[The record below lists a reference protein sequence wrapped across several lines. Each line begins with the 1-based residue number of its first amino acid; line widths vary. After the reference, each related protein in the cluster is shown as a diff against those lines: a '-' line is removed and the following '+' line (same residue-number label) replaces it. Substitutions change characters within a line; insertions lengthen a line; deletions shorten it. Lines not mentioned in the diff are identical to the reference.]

1 MPVCRAW
8 AGRVAQDQQ
17 GGPERAVMAA
27 LSPVPRGSASLSP
40 STRCKARRE
49 SCTRSDRSQ
58 TVPLLPFESGSL
70 ETRLYLEL
78 RVCDSLPIE
87 NANRALR
94 RQPARALRTSEFDFS
109 TAPPLSVRMRF
120 SFLLVVGLPLSQ
132 RSCGSG

>member
-1 MPVCRAW
+1 MPLCRAW

-27 LSPVPRGSASLSP
+27 LSPVPRGSASPSP
-40 STRCKARRE
+40 STRCKAQRE

-70 ETRLYLEL
+70 KTRPDLEL

-87 NANRALR
+87 NSNRALR
-94 RQPARALRTSEFDFS
+94 RTSEFDFS